1 MQTQYRKMELV
12 SLANLKNTNVLTEQ
26 DIENQY
32 DAFNINGLQHYNPMY
47 SSFFE
52 MNDVNV
58 KKVTLKHRYYVH
70 DLNTVTD
77 YSKYDNKSSHTSDS
91 SKDSQCFTDE
101 NGELVKKNVF
111 IKFSP
116 LLDPVKYMIGKYDN
130 QDDSIRTLPDIYNIL
145 NIPNI
150 EEPHRLCHPK
160 LLDKNNASYIDCFFS
175 YLSSQLLHR
184 HGLINGID
192 FYGSYLGIQEKYKMN
207 ISDDMEYLCTSR
219 FFNENVGKLFT
230 VSSDI
235 PTDDQSGGGG
245 SRAHKQK
252 LTINGSIKTH
262 NISMIDLDI
271 DEHLSPL
278 DDTAK
283 ISGREAVGNREN
295 YGERSSKEFVP
306 TTELSQDAL
315 QNIDENIDEIV
326 YEKPQ
331 SNRSSISSDSDNNSD
346 VNYSSTDE
354 DDMDMGDSKSDQDE
368 ESLSNDSDSVT
379 SDNESNDRSDSE
391 SDSDSEI
398 SEMDNN
404 IYVYMQNFPVQMIC
418 LEKCTGTLDSLFEK
432 SNMDIDTSTSALL
445 QIIMTLLSYQRAFSF
460 THNDLHTNNIVYIDT
475 DIEFLYYQYNKK
487 IYKVPTYG
495 KIYKIIDFGR
505 AIYRFQGKIFCSDS
519 FAPGGDAATQYNC
532 EPYLNN
538 NKPRLDPNPSFDL
551 CRLGCSLYDFV
562 IDDENTKDMD
572 AIQKLIYKWCFDDNH
587 KNILYKKNGEERY
600 PNFKLY
606 KMISRT
612 VHQHAPHM
620 QLELPLFKQFVLTS
634 KDAKKI
640 NKKEII
646 NIDDIPS
653 YM

>member
-1 MQTQYRKMELV
+1 MELV

-130 QDDSIRTLPDIYNIL
+130 QDDSIRTLPDIYNNIHN

-235 PTDDQSGGGG
+235 PTDDQSGGG

-295 YGERSSKEFVP
+295 YGERSSKEF
-306 TTELSQDAL
+306 E
-315 QNIDENIDEIV
+315 
-326 YEKPQ
+326 
-331 SNRSSISSDSDNNSD
+331 
-346 VNYSSTDE
+346 
-354 DDMDMGDSKSDQDE
+354 
-368 ESLSNDSDSVT
+368 
-379 SDNESNDRSDSE
+379 
-391 SDSDSEI
+391 
-398 SEMDNN
+398 
-404 IYVYMQNFPVQMIC
+404 
-418 LEKCTGTLDSLFEK
+418 
-432 SNMDIDTSTSALL
+432 
-445 QIIMTLLSYQRAFSF
+445 
-460 THNDLHTNNIVYIDT
+460 
-475 DIEFLYYQYNKK
+475 
-487 IYKVPTYG
+487 
-495 KIYKIIDFGR
+495 
-505 AIYRFQGKIFCSDS
+505 
-519 FAPGGDAATQYNC
+519 
-532 EPYLNN
+532 
-538 NKPRLDPNPSFDL
+538 
-551 CRLGCSLYDFV
+551 
-562 IDDENTKDMD
+562 
-572 AIQKLIYKWCFDDNH
+572 
-587 KNILYKKNGEERY
+587 
-600 PNFKLY
+600 
-606 KMISRT
+606 
-612 VHQHAPHM
+612 
-620 QLELPLFKQFVLTS
+620 
-634 KDAKKI
+634 
-640 NKKEII
+640 
-646 NIDDIPS
+646 
-653 YM
+653 